1 LAEWQVERGIGE
13 DRALLLDGDIVLGAK
28 VRWPDELHAGQAV
41 QLRLVTKP
49 SGARRG
55 LAHDTA
61 GREVLVDRLPAT
73 LTEGERFPA
82 VITRGAVAER
92 GRFKHAQAR
101 AGELATEAGDPFT
114 VGREV
119 PRFPPGAWEDG
130 WLAAADGEIAFPG
143 GTLVCSVTPAM
154 TVIDIDGALP
164 PRALAIAAVPAIA
177 RAVRQLDLGGAIA
190 IDFPT
195 LPDKADRKAVDA
207 ALEQALATWPH
218 ERTAMN
224 GFGLV
229 QLVTRL
235 DGPSLLHRLT
245 LDRAAACAR
254 WMLRQAEAVAE
265 PGALLLT
272 LHPAVRARLE
282 PDWLDQLTRRAAREV
297 RLAEDATLALTG
309 GFAQAVPR

>member
-28 VRWPDELHAGQAV
+28 VRWPGELHAGQAV
-41 QLRLVTKP
+41 QLRLVTRP

-73 LTEGERFPA
+73 LAEGERFPA
-82 VITRGAVAER
+82 VITRGAIAER

-229 QLVTRL
+229 QIVARL
-235 DGPSLLHRLT
+235 ERPSLLHR
-245 LDRAAACAR
+245 AR
-254 WMLRQAEAVAE
+254 HSRTALLARQLLRRAEAVSE

-272 LHPAVRARLE
+272 LHPALEASLTPEWLAELARR
-282 PDWLDQLTRRAAREV
+282 TGREV
-297 RLAEDATLALTG
+297 RLATEPKLALEG
-309 GFAQAVPR
+309 AFAQAVPV